1 MKKILSVLVAVVLV
15 AALAVNVFA
24 AEATVTG
31 QFKCS
36 FEANDYDSAIVVGS
50 LSGDNIEI
58 DHTWG
63 MDFPDI
69 TPLIETV
76 APLSS
81 VKHIDITITASDVTP
96 DSKVSAVMCEI
107 KKNTRDGDQLV
118 DPTPSFVDGSVI
130 ASFDVPEDC
139 TKVVL
144 NPYAF
149 SADAGEITF
158 DLSLVLTGDFEAPAA
173 APETEAPAETAAEE
187 TAPAET
193 AAEPAAEAPAAAP
206 NTDLALAVIPAVIAF
221 GAAVVSKKH

>member
-1 MKKILSVLVAVVLV
+1 MKRIFAAIVAVMLV
-15 AALAVNVFA
+15 AALSVNVFA

-31 QFKCS
+31 QFKCT
-36 FEANDYDSAIVVGS
+36 FEPNDYDSAIVVGS
-50 LSGDNIEI
+50 LSGENIEI

-96 DSKVSAVMCEI
+96 DSKVSSVMCEI
-107 KKNTRDGDQLV
+107 KKNTRDGEQLV
-118 DPTPSFVDGSVI
+118 DPTPAFVDGAVV
-130 ASFDVPEDC
+130 ASFDVPADC

-149 SADAGEITF
+149 SADSGEITF
-158 DLSLVLTGDFEAPAA
+158 DLTLVLTGDFEAPAA
-173 APETEAPAETAAEE
+173 AEEPAAD
-187 TAPAET
+187 
-193 AAEPAAEAPAAAP
+193 EPAAEAPAEDAPAAEAAP
-206 NTDLALAVIPAVIAF
+206 AETAAAPSTGIALMVIPAVVAL
-221 GAAVVSKKH
+221 GAVAVSKKH